1 MPIKHYYLFIKHNE
15 VMSYIIDQC
24 YDFPVAEPDS
34 PQDDY
39 FKLTV
44 STATGPSVVRLKKLP
59 FQRNSERPLP
69 SSLYCRVKSFDD
81 NGLPVLTHI
90 VGPYVFE
97 LYQQQYVDGESFEC
111 EVIFVPNTPA
121 EEPFTVRDKYG
132 IFYRLNEPDGLL
144 TKGQRIRCK
153 FTKLTPRF
161 FTMTRVDEGAKM
173 PFFSP
178 DFLFDAVQLP
188 GVLRGIIKRNVISLP
203 EMEVVKSEIAAKQ
216 PRWVLTASRAI
227 LKHLSEWFLKARLTT
242 HGALYRSLL
251 NYMREMVLFLLEG
264 SSFLNALPSEDRRS
278 LQQQLTEIVESL
290 QPFDRVVE
298 LVVSDGQYEFV
309 ERLFD
314 KLQKSGYLY
323 HPAKQFAILMLIFRM
338 QPDKVGYYLSR
349 IFESIFS
356 RDLDNW
362 KREPF
367 RSAFVEQFQIYVR
380 LARREI
386 DALPLAESREQKSR
400 LETIITAIALQL
412 LLSSS
417 DADVSRT
424 YSLFYRYVSLLRPL
438 NTEALLSK
446 SFLSLM
452 KAGLSFRLNYEQLRE
467 PMMMMTQATIVP
479 AGDILDRIPS
489 THLFSNGLVDISIS
503 SAGIVL
509 QRCSQRNVTERV
521 IPEGL
526 MPWLKPQIKLNG
538 VAGLSGGKLRKLSE
552 HNSWWHSIET
562 SLFETQAAPA
572 KQPDAERPK
581 KRAERGD
588 EVFIVIDGVDDFF
601 TPNPTFVCH
610 IEDTEYLDGTGI
622 LKRDMIVGYNLKQP
636 SERAYKSDDGS
647 QYGFLARVL
656 DVRPDGSFIFSLR
669 DEVDRYM
676 ENSLDFE
683 TEYLAVVTGINE
695 RDYSAIARDGFGL
708 FLEKEHDRRFDIGDI
723 VRFKIHQ
730 KGTQGNIRAY
740 ITEKTDM
747 PEDRFDKSV
756 AFVNL
761 MDSLCYRTGE
771 DDNADEEDSSMM
783 RDIDEMLSPDDIR
796 EVVEIIRFK
805 AVAESDLIKAYDY
818 LRFSRLLALAI
829 GDQKLAEKLGT
840 HASLLTLH
848 QYFATNSRI
857 DAEKL
862 EKLHE
867 SVLADPLL
875 SMIYHR
881 LELVSWLDRPEHNS
895 DLYATAME
903 PGSELEGSIAKMVLS
918 YNMIHASDTS
928 DSGIASSI
936 KTKIMDKLN
945 VNNETRPG
953 KYYGSESKYL
963 EFKTSIVYPATAPGE
978 EMREDPAA
986 QQFHILSR
994 IAGMLNANGGRL
1006 YIGVNND
1013 GYEVGMRDD
1022 FKYFERH
1029 RMSAGQYNFRIS
1041 NVDSLCVFLE
1051 NLIDHTFGSTL
1062 ARKISIG
1069 ADDEAEKEVVL
1080 INIEESLEPVFLDN
1094 RLFVRQSGQSTK
1106 EYHGKDI
1113 DDFVR
1118 ERGELMAERAHLL
1131 SLARANEPRPEAAPA
1146 SAAADTQAAPASKD
1160 KSKPAQASVSTIATS
1175 AWRPN
1180 VLHSYENGYA
1190 EPCGYLYFTGENK
1203 LLFSSNDLYKE
1214 TGDGDCRLALAI
1226 PHELSDGFLVL
1237 AFEGERALK
1246 IPLAEIYEKGEN
1258 IAVEYFGGA
1267 RLMFASAATK
1277 DDALICVL
1285 ADGSASLWRRGVML
1299 NQIESGHLTST
1310 PKRIHDTVTDHT
1322 VAWEIADS
1330 SAVSQISDCLADN
1343 LAARRIGVTLRVKED
1358 TANAPYKLKE
1368 LTDKCRPTSM

>member
-1 MPIKHYYLFIKHNE
+1 MN
-15 VMSYIIDQC
+15 YIIDQC
-24 YDFPVAEPDS
+24 YEFPVAEPDS

-39 FKLTV
+39 FKLSV
-44 STATGPSVVRLKKLP
+44 STASGRSTVKLKKLP
-59 FQRNSERPLP
+59 FQRGSERPLP
-69 SSLYCRVKSFDD
+69 ESLYCRVKSFDD
-81 NGLPVLTHI
+81 NGLPILTHI

-97 LYQQQYVDGESFEC
+97 LYQQQFKLGEPFEC

-144 TKGQRIRCK
+144 TKGQIVRCK

-178 DFLFDAVQLP
+178 DFIFDAVQLP
-188 GVLRGIIKRNVISLP
+188 GVLRGIIKRNVIALP
-203 EMEVVKSEIAAKQ
+203 EMGAVKAEIAAKQ
-216 PRWVLTASRAI
+216 PRWVLTASRAV
-227 LKHLSEWFLKARLTT
+227 LKHLSEWFIDARLTN
-242 HGALYRSLL
+242 HGALYRSLIR
-251 NYMREMVLFLLEG
+251 YMREMVLFLLEG

-278 LQQQLTEIVESL
+278 LQQQLTEIVEAL
-290 QPFDRVVE
+290 QPFDRVIE
-298 LVVSDGQYEFV
+298 LVVSDQQDDFV

-349 IFESIFS
+349 IFESIFG

-386 DALPLAESREQKSR
+386 DSLPLAESRDQKSR

-412 LLSSS
+412 LLSAS

-438 NTEALLSK
+438 NTEALLAK

-452 KAGLSFRLNYEQLRE
+452 KADLGFRLNYQQLRE
-467 PMMMMTQATIVP
+467 PMMMMTQATVVP
-479 AGDILDRIPS
+479 PGDILDRIPS
-489 THLFSNGLVDISIS
+489 SHLFSNGVVDISIS

-521 IPEGL
+521 LPEGL
-526 MPWLKPQIKLNG
+526 MPWLRPQIMLNG
-538 VAGLSGGKLRKLSE
+538 IPGLSGNKLRKLSE
-552 HNSWWHSIET
+552 HNSWWHTIET
-562 SLFETQAAPA
+562 SLFETHATPA

-588 EVFIVIDGVDDFF
+588 EVFIVIDSVDDYF
-601 TPNPTFVCH
+601 TPNPTFNCH
-610 IEDTEYLDGTGI
+610 IEDTEYLDGKGI
-622 LKRDMIVGYNLKQP
+622 LKRDMVVGYNLKQP
-636 SERAYKSDDGS
+636 SERAYKSRDGS
-647 QYGFLARVL
+647 QYGFLATIL

-669 DEVDRYM
+669 DEVDRYI
-676 ENSLDFE
+676 ENNLDFE

-708 FLEKEHDRRFDIGDI
+708 FLEKDPQRHFEIGDI
-723 VRFKIHQ
+723 VRFRIHQ
-730 KGTQGNIRAY
+730 KGKQGNIRAY
-740 ITEKTDM
+740 ILQKTDEQ
-747 PEDRFDKSV
+747 EDRFDKTV

-761 MDSLCYRTGE
+761 MESLRFSTNDETEE
-771 DDNADEEDSSMM
+771 DDARLM

-796 EVVEIIRFK
+796 EIIEIIRFK
-805 AVAESDLIKAYDY
+805 AIADSDLIKAYDY

-829 GDQKLAEKLGT
+829 DDQKLAEKLGT

-848 QYFATNSRI
+848 QYYATNSRI
-857 DAEKL
+857 DADKL
-862 EKLHE
+862 EKLHN
-867 SVLADPLL
+867 SALADPLL
-875 SMIYHR
+875 GMIYHR
-881 LELVSWLDRPEHNS
+881 LELVSWLDKPEHNS
-895 DLYATAME
+895 DLYSTASE
-903 PGSELEGSIAKMVLS
+903 PGSELEGTIARMVLS
-918 YNMIHASDTS
+918 YNMIHASDSS

-936 KTKIMDKLN
+936 KTKIMEKLN

-963 EFKTSIVYPATAPGE
+963 EFKTSIVYPATGPGE

-994 IAGMLNANGGRL
+994 IAGILNANGGRL

-1029 RMSAGQYNFRIS
+1029 RMSVGTYNFRIT
-1041 NVDSLCVFLE
+1041 NLDSLCVFLE
-1051 NLIDHTFGSTL
+1051 NLVDSTFGSTI
-1062 ARKISIG
+1062 ARKITIG

-1080 INIEESLEPVFLDN
+1080 ISIEESLEPVFLQD

-1113 DDFVR
+1113 EDFVK
-1118 ERGELMAERAHLL
+1118 ERGELMAERTHLL
-1131 SLARANEPRPEAAPA
+1131 AMAKANEPAPETATPA
-1146 SAAADTQAAPASKD
+1146 SRTPEPSAEATKE
-1160 KSKPAQASVSTIATS
+1160 KNKPAITATNTIATS

-1180 VLHSYENGYA
+1180 VLHSYENGFA
-1190 EPCGYLYFTGENK
+1190 DPRGYLYFTGENK

-1214 TGDGDCRLALAI
+1214 TGEDDCRLALAI

-1237 AFEGERALK
+1237 AYESEKALK

-1258 IAVEYFGGA
+1258 NAVEHFSGA
-1267 RLMFASAATK
+1267 KLMFAALASK
-1277 DDALICVL
+1277 DDALICVI
-1285 ADGSASLWRRGVML
+1285 ADGSTSLWRRGIML
-1299 NQIESGHLTST
+1299 HQIESGHLMSS

-1330 SAVSQISDCLADN
+1330 SAVSQIADCLADN
-1343 LAARRIGVTLRVKED
+1343 LAARRIGVTLRVKEG
-1358 TANAPYKLKE
+1358 TENAPHKLND
-1368 LTDKCRPTSM
+1368 LIAKCRPASM